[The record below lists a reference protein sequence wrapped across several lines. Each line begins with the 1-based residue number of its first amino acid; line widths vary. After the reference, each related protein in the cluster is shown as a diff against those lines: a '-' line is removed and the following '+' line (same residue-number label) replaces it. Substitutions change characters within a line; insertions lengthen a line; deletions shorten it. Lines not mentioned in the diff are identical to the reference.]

1 MKSIIK
7 SITTF
12 FFAIQTYGKVI
23 NSNSQLVLMN
33 KVQDFECP
41 AHDIVACSNNN
52 GLVNKCCIPDQGHLV
67 LSLQWLPSY
76 CKNAGKNKPCKKGT
90 LKKVERDTWTLH
102 GLWPGNCDGVTYMT
116 NCNPEREE
124 ENIEE
129 VIRSKDKDLL
139 SEMEKIWLSGNPDPL
154 KDNNWFWA
162 HEWNKHGQCVSTIT
176 PQCLGTNY
184 QPNDD
189 IISYFEKAVDLR
201 STYDLFPILEQ
212 ADILPNDKEGYS
224 LDTLQSAF
232 KSAFN
237 NTQVE
242 INCVYNKRE
251 RRQYM
256 SEVRICFH
264 AKNAFEVE
272 GPIDCVNPF
281 SRCNPK
287 YNVFYAVNPTKPRVP
302 KTPETNDALLT
313 EEFEEEEEEEE
324 EEYENEE
331 EYDENFGEGDDEDD
345 LSNVEFDDDD
355 LSFDGVDIFNF
366 EDFVE
371 DDDNDND
378 DGEIEF
384 ADDVTIEH
392 DFTIE
397 YDAHKKDRNNKDK
410 KEKIK
415 KELMYNEELLAM
427 EEFYQRSYDN
437 PFYSDND
444 SNIEEDEYELLD
456 GEEEYDISDE
466 EEEEK

>member
-1 MKSIIK
+1 MKNFIK
-7 SITTF
+7 SFTTL

-23 NSNSQLVLMN
+23 NSESQLVLMN
-33 KVQDFECP
+33 NIQDVECP
-41 AHDIVACSNNN
+41 TYDIVACNNNN
-52 GLVNKCCIPDQGHLV
+52 GLVNKCCVPDQGHLV

-102 GLWPGNCDGVTYMT
+102 GLWPGNCDGITYMT

-129 VIRSKDKDLL
+129 VIRSRDKELL

-176 PQCLGTNY
+176 PQCLGSNY

-189 IISYFEKAVDLR
+189 IISYFEKAVELR

-212 ADILPNDKEGYS
+212 ADIVPNDKEGYS

-232 KSAFN
+232 RNAFN

-251 RRQYM
+251 KRQYM
-256 SEVRICFH
+256 SEVRLCFH

-272 GPIDCVNPF
+272 GPINCVNAF

-287 YNVFYAVNPTKPRVP
+287 YDVFYAVNPTKPKVP
-302 KTPETNDALLT
+302 KTPEQVDELVQAPLFMID
-313 EEFEEEEEEEE
+313 EEDEEEEEEMEE
-324 EEYENEE
+324 E
-331 EYDENFGEGDDEDD
+331 
-345 LSNVEFDDDD
+345 
-355 LSFDGVDIFNF
+355 
-366 EDFVE
+366 
-371 DDDNDND
+371 
-378 DGEIEF
+378 
-384 ADDVTIEH
+384 
-392 DFTIE
+392 
-397 YDAHKKDRNNKDK
+397 
-410 KEKIK
+410 
-415 KELMYNEELLAM
+415 
-427 EEFYQRSYDN
+427 
-437 PFYSDND
+437 
-444 SNIEEDEYELLD
+444 
-456 GEEEYDISDE
+456 DE
-466 EEEEK
+466 EEEDGDNHPIGFREEFEFEEDHLKLLSFEEDFSDDEDQNDNEEEEGEFCKYHNIKLRNYNDYFTHYMFAHKYQCDKCH